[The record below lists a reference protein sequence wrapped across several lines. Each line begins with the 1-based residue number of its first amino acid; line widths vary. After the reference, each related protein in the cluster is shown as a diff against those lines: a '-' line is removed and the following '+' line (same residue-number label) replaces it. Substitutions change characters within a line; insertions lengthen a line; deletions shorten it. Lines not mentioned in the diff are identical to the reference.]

1 MQSCN
6 VKVSVCY
13 DKESS
18 SNKELSYYNYNTNK
32 AVKAVHMHQR
42 FLTFVLNLSS
52 TLTKYYHFTLLHKYS
67 NDSERALNCF
77 RKTNRIKNND
87 SIKYWNTFKRFIN
100 ISQNLKLHRML
111 SMTLE
116 NVINMNLCKS
126 RFRNQAFESSSP
138 IINIALIK
146 MKFSLQNCKQQI
158 ARMIFFQVF
167 SIVVKDEQLY
177 I

>member
-1 MQSCN
+1 
-6 VKVSVCY
+6 
-13 DKESS
+13 
-18 SNKELSYYNYNTNK
+18 
-32 AVKAVHMHQR
+32 
-42 FLTFVLNLSS
+42 
-52 TLTKYYHFTLLHKYS
+52 
-67 NDSERALNCF
+67 
-77 RKTNRIKNND
+77 
-87 SIKYWNTFKRFIN
+87 
-100 ISQNLKLHRML
+100 ML

-126 RFRNQAFESSSP
+126 RFPNQAFESSSP

>member
-1 MQSCN
+1 
-6 VKVSVCY
+6 
-13 DKESS
+13 
-18 SNKELSYYNYNTNK
+18 
-32 AVKAVHMHQR
+32 
-42 FLTFVLNLSS
+42 
-52 TLTKYYHFTLLHKYS
+52 
-67 NDSERALNCF
+67 
-77 RKTNRIKNND
+77 
-87 SIKYWNTFKRFIN
+87 
-100 ISQNLKLHRML
+100 ML

-158 ARMIFFQVF
+158 ARRLIFFKVF

>member
-1 MQSCN
+1 M
-6 VKVSVCY
+6 
-13 DKESS
+13 
-18 SNKELSYYNYNTNK
+18 
-32 AVKAVHMHQR
+32 
-42 FLTFVLNLSS
+42 
-52 TLTKYYHFTLLHKYS
+52 
-67 NDSERALNCF
+67 
-77 RKTNRIKNND
+77 
-87 SIKYWNTFKRFIN
+87 
-100 ISQNLKLHRML
+100 KLHRML

-158 ARMIFFQVF
+158 ARMIFFQVS

-177 I
+177 IYI